1 MISEIF
7 NALRAGKE
15 LKDPAKWKNRQET
28 TNLVGTVLA
37 GIVYLLRMRYPDIP
51 IPDVLTQYGAEAIG
65 AVLLISNLYFT
76 RATTKKIGI

>member
-7 NALRAGKE
+7 NALRAGQE

-28 TNLVGTVLA
+28 TTLVGTVLA
-37 GIVYLLRMRYPDIP
+37 GIIYLLRMKYPEIP
-51 IPDVLTQYGAEAIG
+51 IPEMVIQYGAEVIG
-65 AVLLISNLYFT
+65 LVLLIANLYFT